1 MLVSVLCW
9 CLALIHTSHMSSSS
23 GNSSFVRAPIQFWMP
38 WAMICIV
45 YALPGV
51 SHLVSNNKTLKR
63 QMICWIHFNRNTR
76 APHTNTFDSE
86 AKNCRLDPVGWSP
99 PHTCCAEGCVG
110 PPTTHTYNAY
120 ISSCRTND
128 IHMRMARNNTWFLL
142 LCSALPLMRCR
153 GHSSQRICYIWFSSL
168 HSSWNWDVYYVC
180 HWHKGQGVLDEGRE
194 SKEFQ
199 VICSLIRAPRRCY
212 IYRICAERKKERE
225 KGHNA
230 VFDRTMGHMCA
241 DRCEMRPASIVWMVP
256 TRPYAADA
264 AVR

>member
-1 MLVSVLCW
+1 MR
-9 CLALIHTSHMSSSS
+9 CLESHISFQITKHWSGKWYVEFISIETRGRRTRTLLIAKQKIAGS
-23 GNSSFVRAPIQFWMP
+23 IP
-38 WAMICIV
+38 WDGRRRTHV
-45 YALPGV
+45 V
-51 SHLVSNNKTLKR
+51 QR
-63 QMICWIHFNRNTR
+63 
-76 APHTNTFDSE
+76 
-86 AKNCRLDPVGWSP
+86 
-99 PHTCCAEGCVG
+99 GCVG